1 MLCCDLPS
9 IVGRWIFLLGSSL
22 SVCGW
27 GGGDEGFGGIIEGG
41 VGGNG
46 GDCEREG
53 EGVES

>member
-1 MLCCDLPS
+1 MCCDLPS

-53 EGVES
+53 AGVES